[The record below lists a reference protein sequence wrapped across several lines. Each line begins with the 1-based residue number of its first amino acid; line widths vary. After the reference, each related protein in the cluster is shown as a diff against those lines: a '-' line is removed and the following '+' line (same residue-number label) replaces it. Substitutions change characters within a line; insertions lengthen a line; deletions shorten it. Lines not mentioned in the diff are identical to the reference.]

1 MPSFERVKG
10 VAITPALFLPEEA
23 YHVIREYSEL

>member
-10 VAITPALFLPEEA
+10 VAITPALFLPEKA
-23 YHVIREYSEL
+23 SYNQGMQ